1 MPAANGLVLKGV
13 VLATLS
19 AGGLF
24 HLSMKMVQRAQ
35 GRSAVAA
42 AAYRSAACLLDE
54 RTGRTFDFR
63 KKRHVVEAFILAP
76 SGAPEWVFDRNELWN
91 RAEAA
96 EKRKDA
102 VLAREM
108 ELSIP
113 RDLPQAS
120 WRTVV
125 ERVTEKFVSAGA
137 VVDVAIH
144 CPVAVDGQPQPHAHL
159 TLTTRALDLTTQT
172 GFAALRNTE
181 LTKFFESGGRQ
192 GGGVRGDALKTER
205 ARVAQII
212 NAMLSEIGSARR
224 VDARSYVDRGIGDQ
238 PEPHI
243 GEKRMATVRSRR
255 RHDRRTAVVGAM
267 RAHRAVINEL
277 RAVEEEMSQTKRGF
291 PRLDNGTARTDYKLG
306 LLTKRFPGFDFGPYA
321 HHVHMVDAR
330 RCDRVQVQLRDGGWV
345 QVQGKRVWVWGTEG
359 EAEKLAKALT
369 DFLKGEEAIKRL
381 KKSAEVRHRMAA
393 RPARLTEAE
402 ITAIADRWRERGYTD
417 LTEAANGVWVCIG
430 ETVLQDLG
438 DEVIVH
444 GPITNEALRALAE
457 KAKAE
462 WGGRLYS
469 FGSKEFRA
477 ELWLECQRQ
486 GVVVEDYEPPAEY
499 HRKWQ
504 TEIARKLA
512 ADNAISGVRRIIN
525 DAELLITAASG
536 DEGALAQLDPD
547 LRKFL
552 RSYLDDNQRKELVAM
567 QPVDIA
573 PELARWRAYGRGED
587 DAALVDVSEK
597 TARPDKAP
605 DVSTPEGPRPS

>member
-1 MPAANGLVLKGV
+1 LPAANGHVLKGV
-13 VLATLS
+13 LVSTLS
-19 AGGLF
+19 AEGLF

-42 AAYRSAACLLDE
+42 AAYRSATCLLDE

-76 SGAPEWVFDRNELWN
+76 SGAPEWVFDRNGLWN

-113 RDLPQAS
+113 RDLPQVS
-120 WRTVV
+120 WRAFV
-125 ERVTEKFVSAGA
+125 ERVAEKFVSAGA
-137 VVDVAIH
+137 AVDVAIH
-144 CPVAVDGQPQPHAHL
+144 CPVAADGQPQPHAHI
-159 TLTTRALDLTTQT
+159 TLTTRALDLTTET
-172 GFAALRNTE
+172 GFAVLRNNE
-181 LTKFFESGGRQ
+181 LTKLFESGGRY
-192 GGGVRGDALKTER
+192 GGGGRGDALKTER

-212 NAMLSEIGSARR
+212 NAMLSEIGSARH
-224 VDARSYVDRGIGDQ
+224 VDARSYVDRGIGEQ

-255 RHDRRTAVVGAM
+255 RHDRRTAVVGVM
-267 RAHRAVINEL
+267 RAHRALINEL
-277 RAVEEEMSQTKRGF
+277 LAVEEEMSQSKRGF
-291 PRLDNGTARTDYKLG
+291 PRLENGTARTDYKLG
-306 LLTKRFPGFDFGPYA
+306 LLMKGLPGFDFGPYA

-330 RCDRVQVQLRDGGWV
+330 RSDRIRIQLRDGGWV
-345 QVQGKRVWVWGTEG
+345 QVKGKRVWVWGTEG
-359 EAEKLAKALT
+359 KAEKLANALL
-369 DFLKGEEAIKRL
+369 DFLEGEEAAKRL
-381 KKSAEVRHRMAA
+381 KKSVEVRHRMAA

-417 LTEAANGVWVCIG
+417 LTEAADGVWVCIG

-444 GPITNEALRALAE
+444 GPVTDDALRALAE
-457 KAKAE
+457 KAKVE
-462 WGGRLYS
+462 WGGRLWSY
-469 FGSKEFRA
+469 GAEEFRA
-477 ELWLECQRQ
+477 RLWLECQRQ
-486 GVVVEDYEPPAEY
+486 GVVVEDYEPPAKYRRE
-499 HRKWQ
+499 W
-504 TEIARKLA
+504 EAEVARKLA
-512 ADNAISGVRRIIN
+512 ADSAISGVRRIAN

-552 RSYLDDNQRKELVAM
+552 QTYLDDDQRKELVAM
-567 QPVDIA
+567 QPIDVA
-573 PELARWRAYGRGED
+573 PELARWRAYGHGED
-587 DAALVDVSEK
+587 NASLVEVSDRIPRSEE
-597 TARPDKAP
+597 ASR
-605 DVSTPEGPRPS
+605 VSTPEGPRPS